1 MYVYEINRHGARSPL
16 QDIPTKVTKNPSITK
31 GVCEPI
37 EGFSV
42 PAGQLTAQGMRQR
55 YLLGRYNKMR
65 YGDLYKLDDQAANRD
80 QIYI

>member
-16 QDIPTKVTKNPSITK
+16 RDIATKVSKGPPSKK

-37 EGFSV
+37 DGFSV

-55 YLLGRYNKMR
+55 YLLGRYNQLR
-65 YGDLYKLDDQAANRD
+65 YGKTYKLID
-80 QIYI
+80 